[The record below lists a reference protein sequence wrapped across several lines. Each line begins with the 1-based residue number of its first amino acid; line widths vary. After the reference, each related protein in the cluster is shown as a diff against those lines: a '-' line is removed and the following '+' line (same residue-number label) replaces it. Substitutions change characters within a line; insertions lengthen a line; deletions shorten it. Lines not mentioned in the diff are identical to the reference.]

1 MAAATAVCPL
11 GEIARPVYEVCS
23 VFWVR
28 PKKTMGLKIF
38 WFTQIK
44 DLKCAFSLLNIRIL
58 NYQIHIQKKILD
70 FVLNVR
76 VIP

>member
-1 MAAATAVCPL
+1 
-11 GEIARPVYEVCS
+11 
-23 VFWVR
+23 
-28 PKKTMGLKIF
+28 MGLKIF

-76 VIP
+76 VSP